1 MKICSRADEAKDE
14 TIDSEAHF
22 RFPICGLMK
31 NLVIVESPAKAKTIN
46 KILGKDYVVK
56 ASMGHVRDLPE
67 RELGVDLEKHFKPKY
82 VNIKTREKVLKELK
96 TLARDAECIYLAPDP
111 DREGEAIAWHLKAAL
126 EDRKHEIPFRR
137 VTYNEI
143 TAPAIRKAF
152 AEPREVDQAKVDSQQ
167 ARRILDR
174 IVGYKVSPLL
184 WRRIR
189 GASSAGRVQSI
200 ALRLVCEREREI
212 VNFKPEEYWIL
223 GAKVRKF
230 IDPRDPFAI
239 TLARINGQKAEI
251 KSSEQAQAI
260 HADLEGRTLRVSAII
275 RREINR
281 RAPPAFITSTLQQ
294 AASSRLGY
302 APKRT
307 MQLAQKLYEGKD
319 FGEGPVGL
327 ITYMRTDS
335 VALSPIAINAVRDY
349 IGQTFGPEFVPDQ
362 PNFYRVKADAQAA
375 HEAIRPTDVFKTPE
389 QLSSYLEPDELRLYQ
404 LIWERFVACQMAS
417 ARIAQRTAEIEA
429 VPPPGKESTYLF
441 RATTSD
447 VLFPGYMRVSGIEEE
462 RKAERRK
469 GEEEEE
475 EENQVKLPSLE
486 EGETVEKLE
495 WTGDRKETQP
505 PPRYTEA
512 SLVKALEE
520 NGVGRPSTYASTIS
534 TIVDRRY
541 VEKDKRA
548 LKPTSMGFQVN
559 DFLVHHLPSLF
570 DVQFTARMEEELDA
584 IEEGKVTWVS
594 MLESFYGSFQD
605 WVEKAKGPPADLNK
619 VQGLLEMLS
628 TVREWAAPTKRGKR
642 TYSDEKFAES
652 VREQLVAGE
661 KPVSERQLEA
671 LLKLAGRY
679 KEQITDFDGQA
690 ARLGVVEE
698 LAAQARAAEPPD
710 EAMRQKIQLL
720 ANVPFDPPREVR
732 KRVYDDRLFYGSLR
746 DQVESGRRLTDNQLH
761 HLERMIQKYAGH
773 IPNFEQHAASL
784 GLNTA
789 GPADPSIGPLLE
801 LARKITEWKPAVQ
814 RGKRVWD
821 DKEFFDSLARQFEGK
836 KTLSPRQVMALK
848 KMLRRYASQI
858 PDYDA
863 RATELGLLPKPER
876 KTAPEEA

>member
-1 MKICSRADEAKDE
+1 
-14 TIDSEAHF
+14 
-22 RFPICGLMK
+22 MK

-46 KILGKDYVVK
+46 KILGKDYVVR

-67 RELGVDLEKHFKPKY
+67 KELGVDLEKQFKPKY
-82 VNIKTREKVLKELK
+82 VAIKTREKVLKELK
-96 TLARDAECIYLAPDP
+96 GLARDAEQIYLAPDP
-111 DREGEAIAWHLKAAL
+111 DREGEAIAWHLKEAL
-126 EDRKHEIPFRR
+126 EDRKHPVKFLR

-152 AEPREVDQAKVDSQQ
+152 SEPREVDQNKVDSQQ

-189 GASSAGRVQSI
+189 GASSAGRVQSV

-212 VNFKPEEYWIL
+212 LNFKAEEYWIL
-223 GAKVRKF
+223 GARVRKLV
-230 IDPRDPFAI
+230 DPRDPFAI

-251 KSSEQAQAI
+251 KSGEQAQAI
-260 HADLEGRTLRVSAII
+260 HADLEGRALRVSAII

-307 MQLAQKLYEGKD
+307 MQLAQRLYEGKD

-335 VALSPIAINAVRDY
+335 VALSPVAIQSVREF
-349 IGQTFGPEFVPDQ
+349 IGQTFGAEFVPDT

-375 HEAIRPTDVFKTPE
+375 HEAIRPTDVFKTPD
-389 QLSSYLEPDELRLYQ
+389 LMARHLEPDELRLYT

-429 VPPPGKESTYLF
+429 LPQAGRETTYLF

-462 RKAERRK
+462 RRAERKKAEA
-469 GEEEEE
+469 EEEDEPE
-475 EENQVKLPSLE
+475 VRMPELA
-486 EGETVEKLE
+486 EGESLEKLE

-505 PPRYTEA
+505 PPRFTEA

-534 TIVDRRY
+534 TIVDRHY
-541 VEKDKRA
+541 VDKDKRA
-548 LKPTSMGFQVN
+548 LKPTPVGFQVN
-559 DFLVHHLPSLF
+559 DFLVHHLPALF
-570 DVQFTARMEEELDA
+570 DIQFTAQMEEKLDS
-584 IEEGKVTWVS
+584 IEEGKETWVA

-605 WVEKAKGPPADLNK
+605 WVERAKGPPADMNQ
-619 VQGLLEMLS
+619 VNGLLGMLAS
-628 TVREWAAPTKRGKR
+628 VREWAPPTKRGKR
-642 TYSDEKFAES
+642 TYSDENFVES
-652 VREQLVAGE
+652 VREQIATGE
-661 KPVSERQLEA
+661 KPVTDRQLEA

-679 KEQITDFDGQA
+679 KDQIPAFDETAKQ
-690 ARLGVVEE
+690 LGVEDA
-698 LAAQARAAEPPD
+698 LAAQVRAAQPPD
-710 EAMRQKIQLL
+710 DAMRAKIQALTD
-720 ANVPFDPPREVR
+720 VPFDPPREVR
-732 KRVYDDRLFYGSLR
+732 KRTYDDRVFYGSLR
-746 DQVESGRRLTDNQLH
+746 DQVESGRRLTDNQSH
-761 HLERMIQKYAGH
+761 HLDRLLVKYAGH
-773 IPNFEQHAASL
+773 IPDFEQRAEGWGIAANESA
-784 GLNTA
+784 GDPAA
-789 GPADPSIGPLLE
+789 GPLVELLKQI
-801 LARKITEWKPAVQ
+801 AEWKPAVQ

-821 DKEFFDSLARQFEGK
+821 DKEFADSLTRQFEGK
-836 KTLSPRQVMALK
+836 KSLSPRQVAAMK
-848 KMLRRYASQI
+848 KMLRRYAEQI
-858 PDYDA
+858 PSYEA
-863 RATELGLLPKPER
+863 RADELGLLPRAEKR
-876 KTAPEEA
+876 GKSSDEA